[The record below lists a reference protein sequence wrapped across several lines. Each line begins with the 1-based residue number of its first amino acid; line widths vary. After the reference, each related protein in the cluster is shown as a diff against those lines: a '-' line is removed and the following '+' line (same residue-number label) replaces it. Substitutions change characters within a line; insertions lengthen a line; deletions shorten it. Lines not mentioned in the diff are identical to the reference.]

1 MRTIFQSQ
9 DIAFHTLN
17 FKDAVVLLPLMDE
30 LIKLVNKNRIS
41 DFYNNLPNEEKEK
54 YNRVWR
60 STEINLSADSA
71 EKILNTLTNLGF
83 ESQNELKDATLED
96 LTRK

>member
-1 MRTIFQSQ
+1 MKTIFQSQ

-30 LIKLVNKNRIS
+30 LVKLVNKNRIA

-54 YNRVWR
+54 YNRIWR
-60 STEINLSADSA
+60 STEINLSAESA
-71 EKILNTLTNLGF
+71 EKILHILNDLGF
-83 ESQNELKDATLED
+83 ESQIDLKDANLED
-96 LTRK
+96 LTRR

>member
-9 DIAFHTLN
+9 DIAFHAPN
-17 FKDAVVLLPLMDE
+17 FKDAVTILPLMDE
-30 LIKLVNKNRIS
+30 LTKVINHNRKAEI
-41 DFYNNLPNEEKEK
+41 YENLSAEEREH

-60 STEINLSADSA
+60 KSEINLSYDSM
-71 EKILNTLTNLGF
+71 EKIFNLLSSLGF

-96 LTRK
+96 LPRK